1 MRERSLKYKLN
12 GLNLPLQRRYL
23 RYSVFIVVS
32 SKKEWISKSKNYRLT
47 CTENLVIKLVEVEPL
62 VC

>member
-32 SKKEWISKSKNYRLT
+32 SKKEWISK
-47 CTENLVIKLVEVEPL
+47 
-62 VC
+62 